1 MIRMTM
7 LDGMRRHKGWLKW
20 SLALVCLTFV
30 FLYVPGFVDQG
41 PMAGLPNT
49 VLARVGEHEITV
61 MQFRQ
66 VYRQQL
72 QAYQLQAGGEVTEDL
87 LRQLGIDRQILQQL
101 INEYLQLTEAQRS
114 GLQVTDAEI
123 RQRIVTLP
131 GFQEDGR
138 FIGEQRY
145 LRLLQSQNPPVSP
158 TEFEEEI
165 RQQLL
170 VERLQAT
177 VTQWVNIS
185 DDEVEAEHR
194 RRNEKVKVD
203 VVAFRGDDFRDD
215 VEASDEDIELLYEEE
230 SLVYQVPEKR
240 RLRFLLLDEAA
251 LADSI
256 TPSDN
261 EIQDYYD
268 FNLSQ
273 YSTSGQVRA
282 SHILLR
288 TEGLE
293 EDVVEARAQEL
304 ATAARDGAD
313 FAELAREH
321 SDDEGTAELG
331 GDLGLFGRGRMVPEF
346 EGVAFALD
354 VDAISDPVK
363 SPFGFHVIKVTEK
376 QEETV
381 QPLDEVR
388 ASIVTTLKREQS
400 SSRTTALSRSIATE
414 VSTPA
419 ELDSAAAARGL
430 EVQESGFAAP
440 GEPILGLGLA
450 QEVSARAFQ
459 IEEGVVEGPIASP
472 LGPAFV
478 TVVGRQD
485 PYIPPLDEVRAQVRE
500 DVIRRKALT
509 LARERAAEAA
519 TRLQGTEDFAA
530 AAREAD
536 LTVGSSELMSRGG
549 AFPEVGVSD
558 AVEALAFALPVG
570 GVSDVVEAGRTAA
583 IVHVVERQDVTAAE
597 FESAREELRTELL
610 QQKQDQFFQS
620 YMNTAQETIE
630 LSIDQLA
637 LDEAL
642 GTT

>member
-388 ASIVTTLKREQS
+388 ASIVTMLKREQA

-414 VSTPA
+414 VSTAA
-419 ELDSAAAARGL
+419 ELDAAAAARGL

-450 QEVSARAFQ
+450 QEISARAFQ

-485 PYIPPLDEVRAQVRE
+485 PFIPPLDDVRAQVRE

>member
-1 MIRMTM
+1 M

-72 QAYQLQAGGEVTEDL
+72 QAYRLQSGGEVTEDL

-101 INEYLQLTEAQRS
+101 VNEYLQLTAAQRA

-138 FIGEQRY
+138 FIGEQQY
-145 LRLLQSQNPPVSP
+145 LRVLQSQNPPVSP

-185 DDEVEAEHR
+185 DEEVEAEHK

-203 VVAFRGDDFRDD
+203 VVAFRGADFRDD
-215 VEASDEDIELLYEEE
+215 VEASDEDIELLYQEE

-240 RLRFLLLDEAA
+240 KLRFLLLDEGA

-256 TPSDN
+256 SPSDN

-268 FNLSQ
+268 FNISQ
-273 YSTSGQVRA
+273 YSTPGQVRA

-293 EDVVEARAQEL
+293 EDVVAARAQEL
-304 ATAARDGAD
+304 ATAARGGAD

-321 SDDEGTAELG
+321 SDDEATAELG

-346 EGVAFALD
+346 EGVAFTLD

-363 SPFGFHVIKVTEK
+363 SPFGYHVITVTEK
-376 QEETV
+376 QEANV

-388 ASIVTTLKREQS
+388 GSIVTTLKREQAS
-400 SSRTTALSRSIATE
+400 ARMTALSRSIAAE
-414 VSTPA
+414 VSTAA
-419 ELDSAAAARGL
+419 ELDTAAAARGL

-472 LGPAFV
+472 LGAAFV

-485 PYIPPLDEVRAQVRE
+485 SYTPPLDDVRAQVRE

-519 TRLQGTEDFAA
+519 TRLQGAEDFAA

-536 LTVGSSELMSRGG
+536 LTVGTSDLMSRGG
-549 AFPEVGVSD
+549 AFPEVGISD

-570 GVSDVVEAGRTAA
+570 AVSDVVEAGSTAA

-597 FESAREELRTELL
+597 LESAREELRAELL

-642 GTT
+642 GTA

>member
-1 MIRMTM
+1 M

-49 VLARVGEHEITV
+49 VLARVGEHELTV
-61 MQFRQ
+61 MQFRK

-72 QAYQLQAGGEVTEDL
+72 QAYRLQAGGEVTEDL
-87 LRQLGIDRQILQQL
+87 LRQLGVDRQILQQL
-101 INEYLQLTEAQRS
+101 INELLQLTEAQRA

-131 GFQEDGR
+131 GFQENGR

-145 LRLLQSQNPPVSP
+145 LRLLQSQNPAVSP

-170 VERLQAT
+170 VGRLQAT

-240 RLRFLLLDEAA
+240 RLRFLLLDEGA

-273 YSTSGQVRA
+273 YSTPGQVRA

-346 EGVAFALD
+346 EGVAFSLD

-388 ASIVTTLKREQS
+388 ASIVTTLKREQA

-419 ELDSAAAARGL
+419 ELDAAAAARGL

-485 PYIPPLDEVRAQVRE
+485 PFIPPLDDVRAQVRE

-519 TRLQGTEDFAA
+519 TRLQGTEDFVA

-597 FESAREELRTELL
+597 FESAREQLRAELL

>member
-1 MIRMTM
+1 M

-49 VLARVGEHEITV
+49 VLARVGEHELTV

-72 QAYQLQAGGEVTEDL
+72 QAYRLQAGGEVTEDL
-87 LRQLGIDRQILQQL
+87 LRQLGVDRQILQQL
-101 INEYLQLTEAQRS
+101 INELLQLTEAQRA

-123 RQRIVTLP
+123 RHRIVTLP
-131 GFQEDGR
+131 GFQENGR
-138 FIGEQRY
+138 FIGEQSY
-145 LRLLQSQNPPVSP
+145 LRLLQSQNPAVSP

-165 RQQLL
+165 RRQLL

-203 VVAFRGDDFRDD
+203 VIAFRGDDFRDD

-273 YSTSGQVRA
+273 YSTPGQVRA

-304 ATAARDGAD
+304 AMAARDGAD
-313 FAELAREH
+313 FAELAREN

-363 SPFGFHVIKVTEK
+363 SPFGFHVIKVMEK

-388 ASIVTTLKREQS
+388 ASIVTMLKREQA
-400 SSRTTALSRSIATE
+400 SSRTTALSRSIAAE
-414 VSTPA
+414 VSTAA
-419 ELDSAAAARGL
+419 ELDAAAAARGL

-450 QEVSARAFQ
+450 QEISARAFQ
-459 IEEGVVEGPIASP
+459 IEEGVVEGPISSP

-485 PYIPPLDEVRAQVRE
+485 PFIPPLDDVRAQVRE

-597 FESAREELRTELL
+597 FESAREELRAELL

-620 YMNTAQETIE
+620 YMNAAQETIE
-630 LSIDQLA
+630 LSVDQLA

>member
-1 MIRMTM
+1 M

-20 SLALVCLTFV
+20 SLALVCLAFV
-30 FLYVPGFVDQG
+30 FLYVPGFVDQSAIQG
-41 PMAGLPNT
+41 FPNT

-66 VYRQQL
+66 VYLQQL
-72 QAYQLQAGGEVTEDL
+72 QAYRLQSGGEISEDL
-87 LRQLGIDRQILQQL
+87 LRQLGVDRQILQQL
-101 INEYLQLTEAQRS
+101 VNEYLQLTEAERL

-123 RQRIVTLP
+123 RRRIVGLP
-131 GFQEDGR
+131 GFQENGQ

-145 LRLLQSQNPPVSP
+145 LQLLQSQRPPVSP
-158 TEFEEEI
+158 AEFEEDI
-165 RQQLL
+165 RRQLL
-170 VERLQAT
+170 VERLQTT
-177 VTQWVNIS
+177 VTQWVSIS
-185 DDEVEAEHR
+185 DEEVEEEHR

-215 VEASDEDIELLYEEE
+215 VEVTDEDIELLYQEE

-240 RLRFLLLDEAA
+240 KLRFLLLDEGAM
-251 LADSI
+251 ADSI
-256 TPSDN
+256 TPSDD

-268 FNLSQ
+268 FNASQ
-273 YSTSGQVRA
+273 YSTPGQVRA

-288 TEGLE
+288 TEDQDE
-293 EDVVEARAQEL
+293 AAVEARAAEL

-313 FAELAREH
+313 FAELAREY
-321 SDDEGTAELG
+321 SDDEATAELG
-331 GDLGLFGRGRMVPEF
+331 GDLGLFERGRMVPEF

-354 VDAISDPVK
+354 VDAVSDPVK
-363 SPFGFHVIKVTEK
+363 SPFGYHVIKVTEK
-376 QEETV
+376 QEEAV

-388 ASIVTTLKREQS
+388 DSIVTTLRREQA
-400 SSRTTALSRSIATE
+400 SSRTTSLSRAIAAE

-419 ELDSAAAARGL
+419 ELDTAAAARGL
-430 EVQESGFAAP
+430 EIQESGFAAP
-440 GEPILGLGLA
+440 GEPVLGLGLA

-459 IEEGVVEGPIASP
+459 IEEGQVDGPIDTP

-485 PYIPPLDEVRAQVRE
+485 PYVPPLDEVRAQVRE

-509 LARERAAEAA
+509 LAQERAAEAA
-519 TRLQGTEDFAA
+519 TQLQEAEDFAVA
-530 AAREAD
+530 AQEAE
-536 LTVGSSELMSRGG
+536 LTVGSSDLMTRGG
-549 AFPEVGVSD
+549 AFPEVGISA
-558 AVEALAFALPVG
+558 AVEAIAFALQVG
-570 GVSDVVEAGRTAA
+570 GVSDVVETGTAAA
-583 IVHVVERQDVTAAE
+583 IVHVVERQAVTASE

-610 QQKQDQFFQS
+610 QQKQDQFFRS
-620 YMNTAQETIE
+620 YMDTAQETIE

-642 GTT
+642 GTA

>member
-1 MIRMTM
+1 M

-101 INEYLQLTEAQRS
+101 INELLQLTEAQRA
-114 GLQVTDAEI
+114 GLRVTDAEI

-145 LRLLQSQNPPVSP
+145 LRLLQSQNPAVSP

-170 VERLQAT
+170 VERLRAT

-203 VVAFRGDDFRDD
+203 VIAFRGDDFRDD

-251 LADSI
+251 MADSI

-268 FNLSQ
+268 FNVPQ
-273 YSTSGQVRA
+273 YSTPGQVRA

-288 TEGLE
+288 TEDLE

-304 ATAARDGAD
+304 AMAARDGAD
-313 FAELAREH
+313 FAELAREN

-388 ASIVTTLKREQS
+388 ASIVTMLKREQA

-414 VSTPA
+414 VSTAA
-419 ELDSAAAARGL
+419 ELDAAAAARGL

-450 QEVSARAFQ
+450 QEISARAFQ

-478 TVVGRQD
+478 TVVGRQE
-485 PYIPPLDEVRAQVRE
+485 PFIPPLDDVRAQVRE

-597 FESAREELRTELL
+597 FESAREELRAELL

>member
-1 MIRMTM
+1 M

-20 SLALVCLTFV
+20 SLALVCLAFV

-41 PMAGLPNT
+41 PMSGLPNT

-66 VYRQQL
+66 AYRQQL
-72 QAYQLQAGGEVTEDL
+72 QAYRLQSGGEVTEDL

-101 INEYLQLTEAQRS
+101 VNEYLQLTEAQRV

-138 FIGEQRY
+138 FMGEQRY
-145 LRLLQSQNPPVSP
+145 LRLLQSQNPAVSP

-165 RQQLL
+165 RRQLL
-170 VERLQAT
+170 IERLQAT

-185 DDEVEAEHR
+185 DEEVAAEHR

-215 VEASDEDIELLYEEE
+215 VEASDEDIEFLYEEE

-240 RLRFLLLDEAA
+240 RLRFLLLDEGA
-251 LADSI
+251 LADSM
-256 TPSDN
+256 TPSDT

-268 FNLSQ
+268 FNMSQ
-273 YSTSGQVRA
+273 YSTAGQLRA

-304 ATAARDGAD
+304 STAARDGAD

-321 SDDEGTAELG
+321 SDDEATAELG

-346 EGVAFALD
+346 DGAAFALD

-363 SPFGFHVIKVTEK
+363 SPFGYHVIKVTEK

-388 ASIVTTLKREQS
+388 ASIVTTLKREQAS
-400 SSRTTALSRSIATE
+400 ARTTALSRSIAAE

-419 ELDSAAAARGL
+419 ELDTAAAARGL

-485 PYIPPLDEVRAQVRE
+485 PYIPPLEDVRAQVRE

-519 TRLQGTEDFAA
+519 TRLQGAEDFAA

-549 AFPEVGVSD
+549 AFPEVGISD

-570 GVSDVVEAGRTAA
+570 GVSDVVAAGSTAA
-583 IVHVVERQDVTAAE
+583 VVHVVERQDVTAAE
-597 FESAREELRTELL
+597 LESAREELRTELL

-642 GTT
+642 GAA

>member
-1 MIRMTM
+1 M

-101 INEYLQLTEAQRS
+101 INELLQLTEAQRA
-114 GLQVTDAEI
+114 GLRVTDAEI

-145 LRLLQSQNPPVSP
+145 LRLLQSQNPAVSP

-170 VERLQAT
+170 VERLRAT

-203 VVAFRGDDFRDD
+203 VIAFRGDDFRDD

-251 LADSI
+251 MADSM

-268 FNLSQ
+268 FNVPQ
-273 YSTSGQVRA
+273 YSTPGQVRA

-288 TEGLE
+288 TEDLE

-304 ATAARDGAD
+304 AMAARDGAD
-313 FAELAREH
+313 FAELAREN

-354 VDAISDPVK
+354 VDGVGAVTA
-363 SPFGFHVIKVTEK
+363 SPDRRVLPGVALAGQRRHLLVEHLLHVHQAQGDQGPDQLHFGV
-376 QEETV
+376 
-381 QPLDEVR
+381 
-388 ASIVTTLKREQS
+388 
-400 SSRTTALSRSIATE
+400 
-414 VSTPA
+414 
-419 ELDSAAAARGL
+419 EL
-430 EVQESGFAAP
+430 
-440 GEPILGLGLA
+440 
-450 QEVSARAFQ
+450 Q
-459 IEEGVVEGPIASP
+459 IGVVFA
-472 LGPAFV
+472 
-478 TVVGRQD
+478 
-485 PYIPPLDEVRAQVRE
+485 LDDVDRAQR
-500 DVIRRKALT
+500 AT
-509 LARERAAEAA
+509 L
-519 TRLQGTEDFAA
+519 L
-530 AAREAD
+530 
-536 LTVGSSELMSRGG
+536 
-549 AFPEVGVSD
+549 
-558 AVEALAFALPVG
+558 ALP
-570 GVSDVVEAGRTAA
+570 DRT
-583 IVHVVERQDVTAAE
+583 
-597 FESAREELRTELL
+597 
-610 QQKQDQFFQS
+610 
-620 YMNTAQETIE
+620 
-630 LSIDQLA
+630 
-637 LDEAL
+637 
-642 GTT
+642 

>member
-1 MIRMTM
+1 M

-41 PMAGLPNT
+41 PMVGLPNT

-72 QAYQLQAGGEVTEDL
+72 QAYRLQSGGEVTEDL

-101 INEYLQLTEAQRS
+101 VNEYLQLTEAQRA

-145 LRLLQSQNPPVSP
+145 LQLLQSQNPPVSP

-165 RQQLL
+165 RRQLL
-170 VERLQAT
+170 VERLKAT

-185 DDEVEAEHR
+185 DEEVETEHR

-215 VEASDEDIELLYEEE
+215 VEASDEDIELLYQEE

-240 RLRFLLLDEAA
+240 KLRFLLLDEGA

-256 TPSDN
+256 SPSDN

-268 FNLSQ
+268 FNMSQ
-273 YSTSGQVRA
+273 YSTPGQVRA

-293 EDVVEARAQEL
+293 EDVVAARAQEL

-321 SDDEGTAELG
+321 SDDEATAELG

-363 SPFGFHVIKVTEK
+363 SSFGYHVIRVTDK
-376 QEETV
+376 QEANV

-388 ASIVTTLKREQS
+388 ASIVTTLKREQA
-400 SSRTTALSRSIATE
+400 SSRTTALSRSIAAE
-414 VSTPA
+414 VSTAA
-419 ELDSAAAARGL
+419 EFDTAAAARGL

-450 QEVSARAFQ
+450 REVSARAFQ

-485 PYIPPLDEVRAQVRE
+485 SYIPPLDDVRAQVRE

-519 TRLQGTEDFAA
+519 TQLQGAEDFAA

-536 LTVGSSELMSRGG
+536 LTVGTSDLMSRGG
-549 AFPEVGVSD
+549 AFPEVGISD

-570 GVSDVVEAGRTAA
+570 GVSDVVEAGSTAA

-597 FESAREELRTELL
+597 LESAREELRTELL

-630 LSIDQLA
+630 LSIDQVA

-642 GTT
+642 GTA

>member
-1 MIRMTM
+1 M

-66 VYRQQL
+66 AYRQQL
-72 QAYQLQAGGEVTEDL
+72 QAYRLQSGGEVTEDL

-101 INEYLQLTEAQRS
+101 INELLQLTEAQRA

-145 LRLLQSQNPPVSP
+145 LRLLQSQNPAVSP

-165 RQQLL
+165 RRQLL
-170 VERLQAT
+170 IERLQAT

-185 DDEVEAEHR
+185 DEEVAAEHR

-240 RLRFLLLDEAA
+240 RLRFLLLDEGA
-251 LADSI
+251 LADSM
-256 TPSDN
+256 TPSDT

-273 YSTSGQVRA
+273 YSTAGQLRA

-304 ATAARDGAD
+304 STAARDGAD

-346 EGVAFALD
+346 DGAAFALD

-363 SPFGFHVIKVTEK
+363 SPFGYHVIKVTEK

-388 ASIVTTLKREQS
+388 ASIVTTLKREQAS
-400 SSRTTALSRSIATE
+400 ARTTALSRSIAAE

-419 ELDSAAAARGL
+419 ELDAAAAARGL

-485 PYIPPLDEVRAQVRE
+485 PFIPPLDDVRAQVRE

-519 TRLQGTEDFAA
+519 TRLQGTEDFVA

-549 AFPEVGVSD
+549 AFPEVGISD

-570 GVSDVVEAGRTAA
+570 GVSDVVAAGSTAA
-583 IVHVVERQDVTAAE
+583 VVHVVERQDVTAAE
-597 FESAREELRTELL
+597 LESAREELRTELL

-642 GTT
+642 GAA